1 MDWSDKIFAALQ
13 ADREVRVENMI
24 NDPVQ
29 RQLMLRMRGMLEF
42 EAACTPDPE
51 CYKLVYLVSA
61 ADRRF
66 LQPALAHAAW
76 SLKPDFFKVE
86 AAQAFDMREIGDIPL
101 FLKIFAEGSE
111 DGYALRV
118 VLPEV
123 GITEQGQWVSAF
135 QKLRRYGDFD
145 LFVTREEKEA
155 VLTVNAGE
163 GRLHFPKVN
172 KALLSN
178 ICPACTKKNK
188 EGAAKC
194 FGCKRAL

>member
-1 MDWSDKIFAALQ
+1 MEWSKAIFGAIH
-13 ADREVRVENMI
+13 ADRDARMDRLM
-24 NDPVQ
+24 NDPMQ
-29 RQLMLRMRGMLEF
+29 QLMMRRMRGMLEF
-42 EAACTPDPE
+42 EAANTPEPE
-51 CYKLVYLVSA
+51 CFKLVYLVSG

-66 LQPALAHAAW
+66 LEPALAYAAW

-123 GITEQGQWVSAF
+123 GITEQGQWVAAF
-135 QKLRRYGDFD
+135 QKLRRYGSFD
-145 LFVTREEKEA
+145 LFVKWEEKEA

>member
-13 ADREVRVENMI
+13 ADREARVENMI

-42 EAACTPDPE
+42 EAANTPEPE
-51 CYKLVYLVSA
+51 CYKLVNLVSET
-61 ADRRF
+61 DRRF
-66 LQPALAHAAW
+66 LQPALGYAAW

-86 AAQAFDMREIGDIPL
+86 AVDAFDMRDIMDIPL

-123 GITEQGQWVSAF
+123 SITDQGLWVAAF
-135 QKLRRYGDFD
+135 QRLRRYGSFD
-145 LFVTREEKEA
+145 LFVTWEEKE
-155 VLTVNAGE
+155 VLLTVKAGE

-188 EGAAKC
+188 EGAVKC